1 MIAETLPLGS
11 LSAGRLMSKDLLI
24 IPRDMSLK
32 TAARMLI
39 EKGVSG
45 APVVDDSRR
54 CIGVIST
61 TDFMRAIEANHRPFA
76 NTEGFCFPWQMEE
89 HVDKLPTAEVGEYMT
104 TDPVLIP
111 DDTRIAEMA
120 RQMVDA
126 HIHRLIVVDDNRHPI
141 GIVTSMDLL
150 AAIARTFPE

>member
-1 MIAETLPLGS
+1 MIAETLPFGA

-24 IPRDMSLK
+24 IPRNISLK

-39 EKGVSG
+39 EKDVSG
-45 APVVDDSRR
+45 APVVDDFRR

-61 TDFMRAIEANHRPFA
+61 TDFMRALEANHRPFA
-76 NTEGFCFPWQMEE
+76 NTEDFSFPWQMEE
-89 HVDKLPTAEVGEYMT
+89 HVDKLPTAEVGEHMT
-104 TDPVLIP
+104 SDPVLILE
-111 DDTRIAEMA
+111 DKHVAEMA

-126 HIHRLIVVDDNRHPI
+126 HIHRLIVVDDHRRPI